1 MVAKTMGPYPPASF
15 FACRELNTHTN
26 RLIASSL
33 PRAPIV
39 PKGWPWDRDITIP
52 PPYPSRSLPRITI
65 ITPSFN
71 QGAYIE
77 ETIRSVLLQ
86 GYPNLEYLIID
97 GGSTDQ
103 TVDIIKKYAAWITYW
118 VSEPDRGQSDAINKG
133 LARATG
139 EWVNWLNS
147 DDFLLPGALFALVAA
162 ARSDTRHILAGTTLN
177 IRDGATFGRYATR
190 LETGPRAP
198 FFLGVNQPG
207 SLLRLADM
215 RAAGGVRTDLSL
227 CMDLDLWQRIIGVHG
242 PDCVHRI
249 PDEVAVYRYHA
260 ESKTCRETDPF
271 ALEEYALLFDL
282 AVSLGARLP
291 ASLAAVRASAHF
303 PSSPPPF
310 ATPSISPAGAEA
322 AFLSRLLVD
331 DSLLFRA
338 LHKTDHAP
346 ASLLK
351 KFLLMLDE
359 LHPLLVRHFPMRSSA
374 SLRASALVTAA
385 QSLQRFSPR
394 FFFEAFKS
402 SPSLHILADTLRA
415 AFRT

>member
-1 MVAKTMGPYPPASF
+1 
-15 FACRELNTHTN
+15 L
-26 RLIASSL
+26 
-33 PRAPIV
+33 
-39 PKGWPWDRDITIP
+39 
-52 PPYPSRSLPRITI
+52 

-86 GYPNLEYLIID
+86 DYPNLEYIIID
-97 GGSTDQ
+97 GGSSDE
-103 TVDIIKKYAAWITYW
+103 TVDIIKKYAPWITFW

-147 DDFLLPGALFALVAA
+147 DDFLLPGALSALVAA
-162 ARSDTRHILAGTTLN
+162 GEPNSRRILAGTTLN
-177 IRDGATFGRYATR
+177 IRDGTTFGRYGAR
-190 LETGPRAP
+190 LEPGVRAP

-207 SLLRLADM
+207 SLLRLNDV

-242 PDCVHRI
+242 PDCVQSI
-249 PDEVAVYRYHA
+249 PDEVAAYRYHA

-291 ASLAAVRASAHF
+291 DSLAAVRASARF
-303 PSSPPPF
+303 PSAAPLF
-310 ATPSISPAGAEA
+310 ITPSIQRAQAEA
-322 AFLSRLLVD
+322 TFLCRLLVD

-338 LHKTDHAP
+338 LYKASPAP

-351 KFLLMLDE
+351 RFIAMLDE
-359 LHPLLVRHFPMRSSA
+359 IQPLLVEHFPTRSAKSI
-374 SLRASALVTAA
+374 RTSALVAAA
-385 QSLQRFSPR
+385 QSLPGFSPR
-394 FFFEAFKS
+394 FFFQAFKS
-402 SPSLHILADTLRA
+402 TPSLHVLADTLRA
-415 AFRT
+415 AFRS